1 MKRIFCVVAL
11 IFGLSAAAWAD
22 YESGA
27 VAFLDGDYNTAFQEL
42 KPIAEQG
49 NANAQFFLGVM
60 YGMGQGVRQDYAE
73 SLMWFRNSAD
83 QDNPNAQACLGIMYG
98 QGRGVKQDYVEA
110 AKWYRKAA
118 EQGNAN
124 AQNNLASFY
133 SEGRG
138 VPKDYVQAYMW
149 YNLAAADGFED
160 SAKLRDEVARKM
172 TAKQIRHAQELAR
185 NWKPRQV
192 NPGP

>member
-1 MKRIFCVVAL
+1 MKQILCVVAL
-11 IFGLSAAAWAD
+11 IFAFSAAARAD

-73 SLMWFRNSAD
+73 SLMWFRNAAD
-83 QDNPNAQACLGIMYG
+83 QDNSNAQACLGIMYS
-98 QGRGVKQDYVEA
+98 QGRGVKQDYAEA

-124 AQNNLASFY
+124 AQNNLAAFY

-138 VPKDYVQAYMW
+138 VPKDYVQAYVW
-149 YNLAAADGFED
+149 YNLAAAVEFED
-160 SAKLRDEVARKM
+160 SARLRDEVARKM
-172 TAKQIRHAQELAR
+172 TAKQIRQAQELAR
-185 NWKPRQV
+185 NWKPKPV
-192 NPGP
+192 KSEP